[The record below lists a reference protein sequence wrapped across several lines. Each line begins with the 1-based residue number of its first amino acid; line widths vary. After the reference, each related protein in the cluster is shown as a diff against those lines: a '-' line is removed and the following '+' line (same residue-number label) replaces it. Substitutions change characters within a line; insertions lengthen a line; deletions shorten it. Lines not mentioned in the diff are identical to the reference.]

1 MRVVGVSA
9 TIPAKKTESQ
19 LLGKHLWVGKSE
31 RETPG
36 TSEWTE
42 VGNGCS
48 SPLTVQAAAICISVC
63 PHSLGQRKRLCK
75 TSVWRWVAALRE
87 ADGETELTAVWGVV

>member
-1 MRVVGVSA
+1 M
-9 TIPAKKTESQ
+9 
-19 LLGKHLWVGKSE
+19 GKSE

-63 PHSLGQRKRLCK
+63 PHSLGQRKTLQNKCVEVVSSWEWAVVDVSLPDWATMVCYVAMVALVATLPMAKMERR
-75 TSVWRWVAALRE
+75 VWKE
-87 ADGETELTAVWGVV
+87 KI